1 MKDLF
6 KIAWRNLN
14 RNRVRTLIAVL
25 AIATVVAIV
34 VFSRGLILGFSNNTY
49 DLYINNNLGHARI
62 IHQEYHNREALL
74 SLDYPIDGFQGA
86 GLANMLGEVSQVEE
100 VEYLLPRLK
109 FGALY
114 GGQTGDMVRMAGVG
128 IDPAAENHHGLLPGE
143 ISSGRMPEQGNEILI
158 GAGLLDKLGAELEGR
173 ITLMFTNA
181 YQSLQGRTFTIVGV
195 RESGFSEF
203 DDNFFYLPLTTAQ
216 NMLGLEDQATE
227 IMAFSS
233 DRNRAEELEKSLA
246 ALFQNRGGTDSYST
260 LAWQRTD
267 PLLELFIEM
276 ESIFDLIYI
285 AIILMGTIAVISTL
299 KMIIRERIT
308 EIGMMSALGLKPRDI
323 LKIFTLE
330 GALMGIIG
338 SAFGVLGG
346 GLINLYL
353 SRAGLHVQA
362 YADTISGMDVLV
374 EPAFYPVFNLENL
387 IFSFFLGALVVTLT
401 CLLPARSA
409 ARLDPVTALHHD
421 S

>member
-34 VFSRGLILGFSNNTY
+34 VFSRGLILGFSDNTY

-62 IHQEYHNREALL
+62 IHQEYRNREALL

-86 GLANMLGEVSQVEE
+86 GLENMLGEISQLEE
-100 VEYLLPRLK
+100 AEYLLPRLK

-246 ALFQNRGGTDSYST
+246 ALFQNREGTDSYST

>member
-14 RNRVRTLIAVL
+14 RNKVRTVIAIL
-25 AIATVVAIV
+25 AITTVVAIV
-34 VFSRGLILGFSNNTY
+34 VFSRGLILGFSDNTY
-49 DLYINNNLGHARI
+49 DLYIDNNLGHARI
-62 IHQEYHNREALL
+62 IQSEYRNREALL
-74 SLDYPIDGFQGA
+74 SLDYGIDGFQGA
-86 GLANMLGEVSQVEE
+86 GLENMLLEIKELEE
-100 VEYLLPRLK
+100 TEYIVPRLK

-114 GGQTGDMVRMAGVG
+114 GGQANEMVRMAGFG
-128 IDPAAENHHGLLPGE
+128 IDPVAEKRHGLLLEE
-143 ISSGRMPEQGNEILI
+143 INRGRMPEEGNEILV
-158 GAGLLDKLGAELEGR
+158 GVGLLDKLKADIGDQV
-173 ITLMFTNA
+173 TFMFTNY

-203 DDNFFYLPLTTAQ
+203 DDNFFYLPLTTVQ
-216 NMLGLEDQATE
+216 SMLGMEDQATE
-227 IMAFSS
+227 IMVFSTS
-233 DRNRAEELEKSLA
+233 RDRAEELEESLA
-246 ALFQNRGGTDSYST
+246 ILFQERDGTDNYSA

-267 PLLELFIEM
+267 PILELFLEM
-276 ESIFDLIYI
+276 ESIFDFIYI

-323 LKIFTLE
+323 LKIFTVE

-338 SAFGVLGG
+338 SAFGVLSG

-387 IFSFFLGALVVTLT
+387 LVSFILGATVVTIT
-401 CLLPARSA
+401 CLWPARSA

>member
-34 VFSRGLILGFSNNTY
+34 VFSRGLILGFSDNTY

-62 IHQEYHNREALL
+62 IHQEYRNREALL

-86 GLANMLGEVSQVEE
+86 GLANMLGEVSQLEE

-173 ITLMFTNA
+173 ITFMFTNA

-246 ALFQNRGGTDSYST
+246 ALFQNRGGADSYST

>member
-14 RNRVRTLIAVL
+14 RIRFRSLIAIL

-62 IHQEYHNREALL
+62 IHQEYRNREVLF
-74 SLDYPIDGFQGA
+74 SLDYPIDGFQGE
-86 GLANMLGEVSQVEE
+86 GLENMLIEISQLEE
-100 VEYLLPRLK
+100 VEYMLPRLK

-114 GGQTGDMVRMAGVG
+114 GGQTGDMVRMAGFG
-128 IDPAAENHHGLLPGE
+128 IDPAAENRHGLLPEE
-143 ISSGRMPEQGNEILI
+143 ISSGRMPEQKNEILV
-158 GAGLLDKLGAELEGR
+158 GVGLLDKLGAEVGGSV
-173 ITLMFTNA
+173 TFMFTDA
-181 YQSLQGRTFTIVGV
+181 YQSLQGRSFTIVGV
-195 RESGFSEF
+195 RESGLSEI
-203 DDNFFYLPLTTAQ
+203 DDSIFYIPLTTAQ

-227 IMAFSS
+227 IMVFTS
-233 DRNRAEELEKSLA
+233 DRNRTEDLEKRLT
-246 ALFQNRGGTDSYST
+246 ALFQDRGGTESYST
-260 LAWQRTD
+260 LAWQRSD
-267 PLLELFIEM
+267 PLLELFIEV
-276 ESIFDLIYI
+276 ESIFDLVYI

-299 KMIIRERIT
+299 KMIIRERVN
-308 EIGMMSALGLKPRDI
+308 EIGMMSALGLKPLDI

-330 GALMGIIG
+330 GAMLGIIG
-338 SAFGVLGG
+338 SALGVLGG
-346 GLINLYL
+346 GLINYYL
-353 SRAGLHVQA
+353 SSAGLHVQS
-362 YADTISGMDVLV
+362 YADTMSEMDVLM

-387 IFSFFLGALVVTLT
+387 VFSFFLGTIVVTLT

>member
-14 RNRVRTLIAVL
+14 RNKVRTVIAIL
-25 AIATVVAIV
+25 AITTVVAIV
-34 VFSRGLILGFSNNTY
+34 VFSRGLILGFSDNTY
-49 DLYINNNLGHARI
+49 DLYIDNNLGHARI
-62 IHQEYHNREALL
+62 IQSEYRNREALL
-74 SLDYPIDGFQGA
+74 SLDYAIDGFQGA
-86 GLANMLGEVSQVEE
+86 GLENMLLEIKELEE
-100 VEYLLPRLK
+100 TEYIVPRLK

-114 GGQTGDMVRMAGVG
+114 GGQANEMVRMAGFG
-128 IDPAAENHHGLLPGE
+128 IDPVAEKRHGLLLEE
-143 ISSGRMPEQGNEILI
+143 INRGRMPEEGNEILV
-158 GAGLLDKLGAELEGR
+158 GVGLLDKLKADIGDQV
-173 ITLMFTNA
+173 TFMFTNY

-203 DDNFFYLPLTTAQ
+203 DDNFFYLPLTTVQ
-216 NMLGLEDQATE
+216 SMLGMEDQATE
-227 IMAFSS
+227 IMVFSTS
-233 DRNRAEELEKSLA
+233 RDRAEELEESLA
-246 ALFQNRGGTDSYST
+246 ILFQERDGTDNYSA

-267 PLLELFIEM
+267 PILELFLEM
-276 ESIFDLIYI
+276 ESIFDFIYI

-323 LKIFTLE
+323 LKIFTAE

-338 SAFGVLGG
+338 SAFGVLSG

-387 IFSFFLGALVVTLT
+387 LVSFILGATVVTIT
-401 CLLPARSA
+401 CLWPARSA

>member
-34 VFSRGLILGFSNNTY
+34 VFSRGLILGFSDNTY

-86 GLANMLGEVSQVEE
+86 GLANMLGEVSQLEE

-143 ISSGRMPEQGNEILI
+143 ISSGRMPEQGNEILV
-158 GAGLLDKLGAELEGR
+158 GTGLLDKLGAELEGR
-173 ITLMFTNA
+173 ITFMFTNA

-267 PLLELFIEM
+267 PLLEFFVEL

-387 IFSFFLGALVVTLT
+387 IFSFILGALVVTLT